1 MEPVMTELFLRS
13 REHQWESVKAI
24 LRKYPEEA
32 AYVHSDGTTALHMAI
47 MSRTGYVMNGEIEQ
61 RKAPLETI
69 EELLKA
75 FPDAAMQV
83 CRTNTYSPLAYACF
97 VVEKDCD
104 LVDAEAIVRLLIKYC
119 PECTKVTT
127 SGSLSALDIHIVSYS
142 QNHQDVVEE
151 NPYSGRTNTG
161 VLRTLLEHDPS
172 LARVRI
178 ARDKVS
184 GAVELLYR
192 SNANAFLEV
201 VSLDDIKKKTKR
213 RSTGDYDDS
222 KAVISEVTKWWVWR
236 WVILLLKYGTLPHKK
251 RGARFYALQAAAGLV
266 GCPLPVLTLAMHAFP
281 NQIRQ
286 ADEMYG
292 DDGNLPLHEVCAWP
306 CEYDCTSTDPVISSR
321 KGTALAAL
329 LQVHPEAAK
338 VSNRHLETPLE
349 LAVST
354 GTTWDI
360 GVRKICRAY
369 PDAVCLQSKRTGLYP
384 FMTAA
389 VASGEISRQ
398 QRPLPSSKRSLMTH
412 LKNLAKQDL
421 QSVRTIYGL
430 LRANPFV
437 LIDCFLDQGGDEEK
451 RKGISPLMKELWD
464 STVFNDSQQEWTQF

>member
-1 MEPVMTELFLRS
+1 MTELFLRS

-222 KAVISEVTKWWVWR
+222 KAVISEV
-236 WVILLLKYGTLPHKK
+236 
-251 RGARFYALQAAAGLV
+251 
-266 GCPLPVLTLAMHAFP
+266 
-281 NQIRQ
+281 
-286 ADEMYG
+286 DEMVGLAVG
-292 DDGNLPLHEVCAWP
+292 D
-306 CEYDCTSTDPVISSR
+306 S
-321 KGTALAAL
+321 
-329 LQVHPEAAK
+329 
-338 VSNRHLETPLE
+338 PLE
-349 LAVST
+349 IWNSASQEKGSEILCTASGCRARRVPPSSTHSCYACISEPNST
-354 GTTWDI
+354 G
-360 GVRKICRAY
+360 R
-369 PDAVCLQSKRTGLYP
+369 
-384 FMTAA
+384 
-389 VASGEISRQ
+389 
-398 QRPLPSSKRSLMTH
+398 
-412 LKNLAKQDL
+412 
-421 QSVRTIYGL
+421 
-430 LRANPFV
+430 
-437 LIDCFLDQGGDEEK
+437 
-451 RKGISPLMKELWD
+451 
-464 STVFNDSQQEWTQF
+464 

>member
-1 MEPVMTELFLRS
+1 
-13 REHQWESVKAI
+13 
-24 LRKYPEEA
+24 
-32 AYVHSDGTTALHMAI
+32 
-47 MSRTGYVMNGEIEQ
+47 
-61 RKAPLETI
+61 
-69 EELLKA
+69 
-75 FPDAAMQV
+75 
-83 CRTNTYSPLAYACF
+83 
-97 VVEKDCD
+97 
-104 LVDAEAIVRLLIKYC
+104 
-119 PECTKVTT
+119 
-127 SGSLSALDIHIVSYS
+127 
-142 QNHQDVVEE
+142 
-151 NPYSGRTNTG
+151 
-161 VLRTLLEHDPS
+161 
-172 LARVRI
+172 
-178 ARDKVS
+178 
-184 GAVELLYR
+184 
-192 SNANAFLEV
+192 
-201 VSLDDIKKKTKR
+201 
-213 RSTGDYDDS
+213 
-222 KAVISEVTKWWVWR
+222 
-236 WVILLLKYGTLPHKK
+236 
-251 RGARFYALQAAAGLV
+251 
-266 GCPLPVLTLAMHAFP
+266 
-281 NQIRQ
+281 
-286 ADEMYG
+286 MYG

-321 KGTALAAL
+321 KGTAIAAL

-464 STVFNDSQQEWTQF
+464 STTFNDSQQEWTQF

>member
-1 MEPVMTELFLRS
+1 
-13 REHQWESVKAI
+13 
-24 LRKYPEEA
+24 
-32 AYVHSDGTTALHMAI
+32 
-47 MSRTGYVMNGEIEQ
+47 MNEEIEQ

-83 CRTNTYSPLAYACF
+83 CHTNTYSPLAYACF

-213 RSTGDYDDS
+213 RSNGDYDDS

-251 RGARFYALQAAAGLV
+251 EERRFYALRNCL
-266 GCPLPVLTLAMHAFP
+266 CRTSFSYVLLQIAWLSTGDKPATL
-281 NQIRQ
+281 
-286 ADEMYG
+286 
-292 DDGNLPLHEVCAWP
+292 
-306 CEYDCTSTDPVISSR
+306 
-321 KGTALAAL
+321 KAL
-329 LQVHPEAAK
+329 LGCASAIEGGARRPGSLVSWRFSTAKPTMLDGVGYGVAVPHARIPEVENFVLALGIAPDG
-338 VSNRHLETPLE
+338 VNWESEIDDQTRETRLHDR
-349 LAVST
+349 L
-354 GTTWDI
+354 
-360 GVRKICRAY
+360 
-369 PDAVCLQSKRTGLYP
+369 
-384 FMTAA
+384 
-389 VASGEISRQ
+389 
-398 QRPLPSSKRSLMTH
+398 
-412 LKNLAKQDL
+412 
-421 QSVRTIYGL
+421 VRTT
-430 LRANPFV
+430 RHRR
-437 LIDCFLDQGGDEEK
+437 LI
-451 RKGISPLMKELWD
+451 
-464 STVFNDSQQEWTQF
+464 